1 MGKAV
6 DVFGTGKITFE
17 DYAAAIVD
25 WREITKD
32 KRYYHLCRQVFE
44 EFDTNKD
51 GYIDREELRAELPGT
66 LTAKEAKKM
75 ISEADTKG
83 SGKIDFKDFV
93 FFIQE
98 KLGSA
103 DMFDKRLSSRYRNSF
118 PKRTNSFL
126 RKLNLA
132 PRQEE
137 DKSTSDVSM
146 AEADSEGAE
155 APDGLDFNKSI

>member
-1 MGKAV
+1 MG
-6 DVFGTGKITFE
+6 
-17 DYAAAIVD
+17 AIVD

-66 LTAKEAKKM
+66 LAAKEAKKM

-118 PKRTNSFL
+118 PRRTNSFL
-126 RKLNLA
+126 RKLNLL
-132 PRQEE
+132 PK
-137 DKSTSDVSM
+137 DSTSDSAENSGISM
-146 AEADSEGAE
+146 
-155 APDGLDFNKSI
+155 